1 MAEENKDLNTN
12 QSVTGSDL
20 NNAQVVAEPD
30 LNASGQGEGELLAD
44 GSDEN
49 KKVPYTELKKAI
61 DEKNA
66 AEEQAKLLQSQ
77 MALIN
82 ANQQQQVVQSQPQQ
96 PLSVYE
102 QAKADLGLTGEE
114 FIDESQRGKIYAR
127 INEITQ
133 LQNQQT
139 AAAIANQQFEAS
151 HPDFGN
157 VVGLRNPLNGQI
169 QPTAEISKIL
179 TEKPHLIPA
188 AYASSQGA
196 YEIVMQQ
203 RKLDELQ
210 KQNTA
215 QEEHLKQQGID
226 TKLAPVSG
234 AAATGGALSAK
245 TAGAISAEQQA
256 ENERKVAAG
265 EFK

>member
-1 MAEENKDLNTN
+1 MAEEKNDLNTN
-12 QSVTGSDL
+12 QSVTDSDL
-20 NNAQVVAEPD
+20 NNAQPVTEPD
-30 LNASGQGEGELLAD
+30 LNAPGQGEGELLAD
-44 GSDEN
+44 GSDKN
-49 KKVPYTELKKAI
+49 KKVPYSEMEKAI
-61 DEKNA
+61 NERKA
-66 AEEQAKLLQSQ
+66 AEEQLELLRSQ

-82 ANQQQQVVQSQPQQ
+82 ANQQQQPQQQPQQ
-96 PLSVYE
+96 PVSVYE

-114 FIDESQRGKIYAR
+114 YIDEAQRGKIYAR

-139 AAAIANQQFEAS
+139 AAAFSNQQFEAS

-157 VVGLRNPLNGQI
+157 VVGLRNPSNGQI
-169 QPTAEISKIL
+169 QPTAEIRKIL

-196 YEIVMQQ
+196 YEIVIQQ

-245 TAGAISAEQQA
+245 TAGAITAEQQA